1 MGRIAQGGEAGFTL
15 LEMVVVV
22 AVIATLSISATFAV
36 STRDHAEADVTR
48 FAAAYVRLRD
58 RAILGQSAQG
68 IVIVP
73 EGWQTLAPAPP
84 DAEVEGWQAVGI
96 VQKFRGEVR
105 FEGAD
110 GPIFPREVPRAP
122 EPDLLFLPDGQVTPF
137 EVTFIAN
144 EQLNRC
150 RSTGFAGLDC
160 EGI

>member
-1 MGRIAQGGEAGFTL
+1 MGRIAPGGEAGFTL

-36 STRDHAEADVTR
+36 STRDSAEADVTR

-68 IVIVP
+68 IAIVP

-84 DAEVEGWQAVGI
+84 GAEAEGWQAIGT

-110 GPIFPREVPRAP
+110 GPFFPRELSLEPV
-122 EPDLLFLPDGQVTPF
+122 PDLLFLPDGQVTPF

-144 EQLNRC
+144 ERLSRC